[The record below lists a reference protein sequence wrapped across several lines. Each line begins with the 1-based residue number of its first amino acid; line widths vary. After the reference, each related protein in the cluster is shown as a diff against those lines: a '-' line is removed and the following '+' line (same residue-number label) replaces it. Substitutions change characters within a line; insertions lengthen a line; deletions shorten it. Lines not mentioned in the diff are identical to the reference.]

1 VPRFILATL
10 VIASLFSGPAE
21 AQGGG
26 TGPIVLDDIERIAFD
41 RPEAWTLKYFTSV
54 SILSG
59 LGTPVA
65 TTPGTLDVSL
75 EGGYVPSLDEEQ
87 RRVGFIGSKVED
99 LNRTSLFG
107 RVRITLGLPGNFS
120 LTVGV
125 VPPIELDGV
134 TPRLLGVAVGRP
146 IFDSSSWRLGIRLHG
161 QMGAIEGD
169 LTCPRSIAGLSDSQ
183 LNPDDCL
190 EPSSDEAQQN
200 YIGLEV
206 SATPKIWGG
215 RWQPHVA
222 LSANYLDLEF
232 QVGARYSAFLDETL
246 LLTDGYTYSIAAGVG
261 YAASK
266 RLEISG
272 EFFYSPLDVVRSPSL
287 GAETDGLFNAR
298 LLLRHRLR

>member
-1 VPRFILATL
+1 MPRFILATL

-222 LSANYLDLEF
+222 PLYCHDPVESARKSRSEVEPC
-232 QVGARYSAFLDETL
+232 QPCGPSSA
-246 LLTDGYTYSIAAGVG
+246 S
-261 YAASK
+261 
-266 RLEISG
+266 R
-272 EFFYSPLDVVRSPSL
+272 
-287 GAETDGLFNAR
+287 
-298 LLLRHRLR
+298 